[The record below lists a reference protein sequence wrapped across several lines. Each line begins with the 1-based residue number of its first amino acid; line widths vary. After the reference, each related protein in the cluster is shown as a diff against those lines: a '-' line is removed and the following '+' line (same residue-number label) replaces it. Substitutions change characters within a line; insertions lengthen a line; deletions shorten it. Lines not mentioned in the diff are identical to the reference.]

1 MSLVVVL
8 VLSMLLTRVATIALT
23 LTGMTRESA
32 RFQARSALTG
42 AGFTTSESEKVVN
55 HPIRR
60 RVVMWLML
68 IGNGGLVIVAALL
81 ILILGGGGEQVGIW
95 SYVGLAAGLVGLW
108 FLATSQWIDRR
119 MSQLIERL
127 LQRHTDLDT
136 RDFMALLRLHGEY
149 TISELAVE
157 ENDWLA
163 GRQLDELGLSR
174 EGVLVLGISRA
185 DGTFLGAPRGDS
197 LLNAG
202 NVPLLYGR
210 DIAIKA
216 LDQREAG
223 ATGNLAHLEAVVEQ
237 QQQAKKEKAEDTEAE
252 PTNAAAEFGVDSN
265 EHGAKHE
272 DAVSQDVAPGNDP
285 MDEPTRHER

>member
-1 MSLVVVL
+1 MTILQVTSLLVVL
-8 VLSMLLTRVATIALT
+8 VLSLIITRVATIALT

-68 IGNGGLVIVAALL
+68 IGNGGLVLVAALL

-95 SYVGLAAGLVGLW
+95 SYVGLAAGLIGLC
-108 FLATSQWIDRR
+108 FLATSRWIDRR

-127 LQRHTDLDT
+127 LQTYTDLDT
-136 RDFMALLRLHGEY
+136 RDYMALLRLHGEY

-163 GRQLDELGLSR
+163 GRRLDELGLSR

-202 NVPLLYGR
+202 NMLLLYGR
-210 DIAIKA
+210 DTAIKA
-216 LDQREAG
+216 LDEREAG
-223 ATGNLAHLEAVVEQ
+223 TTGNLAHLEAVVEQ
-237 QQQAKKEKAEDTEAE
+237 LQQAEKEKAEDTESA
-252 PTNAAAEFGVDSN
+252 PTDEAAESS
-265 EHGAKHE
+265 A
-272 DAVSQDVAPGNDP
+272 DA
-285 MDEPTRHER
+285 DESRGRQ

>member
-1 MSLVVVL
+1 MTILQVMSLLVVL
-8 VLSMLLTRVATIALT
+8 VLSLIITRVATIALT

-32 RFQARSALTG
+32 RFQARSALSG

-68 IGNGGLVIVAALL
+68 IGNGGLVLVAALL

-95 SYVGLAAGLVGLW
+95 SYVGLAVGLVGLW
-108 FLATSQWIDRR
+108 FLATSHWVDRR
-119 MSQLIERL
+119 MSQHIERL
-127 LQRHTDLDT
+127 LQRYTDLDT
-136 RDFMALLRLHGEY
+136 RDYVGLLRLHGEY
-149 TISELAVE
+149 TISELAVA

-163 GRQLDELGLSR
+163 GRRLDELGLSR

-202 NVPLLYGR
+202 NVLLLYGR
-210 DIAIKA
+210 DTAMKA
-216 LDQREAG
+216 LDEREAG
-223 ATGNLAHLEAVVEQ
+223 ARGNFAHLEAVVEQ
-237 QQQAKKEKAEDTEAE
+237 VQHAVKEKAEDSES
-252 PTNAAAEFGVDSN
+252 AATD
-265 EHGAKHE
+265 GAASESMEK
-272 DAVSQDVAPGNDP
+272 P
-285 MDEPTRHER
+285 

>member
-1 MSLVVVL
+1 MTLLQVMSLLVVL
-8 VLSMLLTRVATIALT
+8 VLSLIITRVATIALT

-68 IGNGGLVIVAALL
+68 TGNGGLVIVAALL
-81 ILILGGGGEQVGIW
+81 ILILGGGGKQVGLW

-108 FLATSQWIDRR
+108 LLATSRWIDGR
-119 MSQLIERL
+119 MSQHIERL
-127 LQRHTDLDT
+127 LQRYTDLDT
-136 RDFMALLRLHGEY
+136 RDYMGLLRLHGEY

-163 GRQLDELGLSR
+163 GRRLSELGLSR
-174 EGVLVLGISRA
+174 EGVLVLGISRV
-185 DGTFLGAPRGDS
+185 DGTFLGAPRGDA

-202 NVPLLYGR
+202 NVLLLYGR
-210 DIAIKA
+210 DAAMKA
-216 LDQREAG
+216 LDEREAG

-237 QQQAKKEKAEDTEAE
+237 QQQAEKEKSEDTEAASKQGE
-252 PTNAAAEFGVDSN
+252 VESSD
-265 EHGAKHE
+265 
-272 DAVSQDVAPGNDP
+272 D
-285 MDEPTRHER
+285 